1 MVWEEKSIAEKIIK
15 LSPHEK
21 IVLNKKF
28 NT

>member
-1 MVWEEKSIAEKIIK
+1 MVWEETSIAEKIKK

-21 IVLNKKF
+21 IVLNRKF